1 MSACGGQTVESATE
15 VANSLLDAGVDC
27 SGGESM
33 PPGPPATSRA
43 FCSDPD
49 HPVAMSIIVFAT
61 EDEARV
67 RYRALC
73 LDPRDP
79 LHDHVI
85 VGSNWYAVM
94 AGDDEVAARAA
105 EVLEAELDPP
115 CM

>member
-1 MSACGGQTVESATE
+1 MSACGGQAVESAAE
-15 VANSLLDAGVDC
+15 VANRLLEAGVDC
-27 SGGESM
+27 SQAESLQPL
-33 PPGPPATSRA
+33 PPETSRA

-49 HPVAMSIIVFAT
+49 HPVILSISVFPT
-61 EDEARV
+61 EDEARL

-85 VGSNWYAVM
+85 VGSNWYAWM

-115 CM
+115 CT